1 MLEQLTI
8 KKLLMVFIPVI
19 VLVVA
24 GVFLYTHQEIIAP
37 IINGPQS
44 PDNQNGGGVIVAGDF
59 SVAKFTSEQEFKDYL
74 TKAENVYGDS
84 FGSLGMR
91 QSTGALVAPEI
102 SGEMGGLKELTGDA
116 NLGMPMDFGPERV
129 SETNVQVL
137 GIDEPDVVKT
147 DGKQIYVSQPQ
158 YYYGTRGIMPMMED
172 SILPIPQPQGGIK
185 TIKAWPPAELA
196 VISNI
201 DTTGDLLLLKNNLL
215 VFTYDK
221 LVGYEVGDPQNP
233 KQQWEL
239 KYSDR
244 SQLVSARLYDSQVYL
259 ITSTRVS
266 YDRPC
271 PLEPFSLN
279 NNSISVPCT
288 GIYHPKTY
296 VPTDITYTVSVID
309 PATGEIKKTN
319 SFIGS
324 SSTSIVYMSGDNIYV
339 TYSYPGDLIG
349 FFYNMMKAN
358 SDIFPDWF
366 IEKVEKLRSYDISL
380 QAKMM
385 EFTALGEQWM
395 SGLSSDEELKIE
407 NEMENRME
415 KYAVEHKRELEVTGI
430 VKIKSTDL
438 SVQATGSVPGQPL
451 NQFSLDEYNN
461 HLRIAITVGSG
472 MFSGFGGL
480 GSDSASDV
488 YILDNALKVT
498 GSVKEMGQGER
509 IYSVRFVGDQ
519 GYLVTFRQTD
529 PFYVLDLS
537 NPQKPELKGELKI
550 PGFSSYLHP
559 LGTNRILG
567 VGQESGKVKLSLFDV
582 SDPTNPVE
590 KDKYSLDDYWSEV
603 SQTHHAFLQDAKH
616 NVFFMPGG
624 KGGYVF
630 SYQDDKLALTTAVS
644 EITARRALYLNDY
657 LYIVGNEK
665 LVVLNENTWLKINEL
680 DLSK

>member
-1 MLEQLTI
+1 MLEQLTF
-8 KKLLMVFIPVI
+8 KRLLMIFIPIV
-19 VLVVA
+19 VLVVG
-24 GVFLYTHQEIIAP
+24 GVFLYTHQDILAP
-37 IINGPQS
+37 TTLPTNQPNGYEPAAAQ
-44 PDNQNGGGVIVAGDF
+44 F
-59 SVAKFTSEQEFKDYL
+59 SVAKFSSEQEFKDYL
-74 TKAENVYGDS
+74 AKAENVYGET
-84 FGSLGMR
+84 FGSW
-91 QSTGALVAPEI
+91 GAQRELSADIGAP
-102 SGEMGGLKELTGDA
+102 EMGGLKEFANDT
-116 NLGMPMDFGPERV
+116 NLGTPAGFGLERI

-137 GIDEPDVVKT
+137 GIDEPDIVKT
-147 DGKQIYVSQPQ
+147 DGQQIYVSESQ
-158 YYYGTRGIMPMMED
+158 YYYGTRGIILMDDMR
-172 SILPIPQPQGGIK
+172 ILPPQSLAGVK
-185 TIKAWPPAELA
+185 SIKAFPPTELA
-196 VISNI
+196 ILGKI
-201 DTTGDLLLLKNNLL
+201 DTTGDLLLIKNNLL

-221 LVGYEVGDPQNP
+221 LVGYDVSDPKNP

-239 KYSDR
+239 KYNNN
-244 SQLVSARLYDSQVYL
+244 SQLVSARLYDNQVYL
-259 ITSTRVS
+259 ITRTGFS

-271 PLEPFSLN
+271 PLEPLSLN
-279 NNSISVPCT
+279 GTSISVPCIS
-288 GIYHPKTY
+288 IYHPKTH
-296 VPTDITYTVSVID
+296 VPVDVIYSVSAID
-309 PATGEIKKTN
+309 PSTGEIKKTN

-324 SSTSIVYMSGDNIYV
+324 SALSIVYMSGDNIYV
-339 TYSYPGDLIG
+339 TYSYPGDIIG
-349 FFYNMMKAN
+349 FLYNAVKIN
-358 SDIFPDWF
+358 NDLFPAWI
-366 IEKVEKLRSYDISL
+366 IEKLGKLRDYDISVE
-380 QAKMM
+380 AKMM
-385 EFTALGEQWM
+385 EFTALVERWRA
-395 SGLSSDEELKIE
+395 GLSSDEQLKFE
-407 NEMENRME
+407 NEFDNRLE

-430 VKIKSTDL
+430 VKIKSSDL

-461 HLRIAITVGSG
+461 HLRIAVTIGSS
-472 MFSGFGGL
+472 MFGGFGSFVG
-480 GSDSASDV
+480 GSVSDV
-488 YILDNALKVT
+488 YILDSSLKIT

-509 IYSVRFVGDQ
+509 IYSVRFVGDM
-519 GYLVTFRQTD
+519 GYVVTFRQTD

-657 LYIVGNEK
+657 LFIVGNEK

-680 DLSK
+680 DLNK